1 MMEGEKEEF
10 EDISDDLEEKDTEKE
25 QGEDISRSARER
37 ITKIVAD
44 KLLPEVIRRG
54 VEASL
59 EAILRPDK
67 GLKRILP
74 DLKIR
79 HEFAEYIVKQIDDTK
94 NLALRVIASEVR
106 SFLEN
111 TNIEDGL
118 RKVLTSL
125 AFEVKTE
132 IKFVSTDDGI
142 PRPQVKSRVRQINPN
157 AGKKASKKKKTSAAA
172 EKKKKKT

>member
-1 MMEGEKEEF
+1 MKGEKEEF
-10 EDISDDLEEKDTEKE
+10 EDIKDELDEKE
-25 QGEDISRSARER
+25 KEEEGEEISRSTRER

-54 VEASL
+54 VEGSL

-67 GLKRILP
+67 GLKRIIP

-132 IKFVSTDDGI
+132 IKFVSTDEGI
-142 PRPQVKSRVRQINPN
+142 PRPQVKSRVKQIKPK
-157 AGKKASKKKKTSAAA
+157 AGKKAPKKKKTSTGAA
-172 EKKKKKT
+172 KKKKAKT

>member
-1 MMEGEKEEF
+1 MEGEKEKF
-10 EDISDDLEEKDTEKE
+10 EDIKDDLEEKDPDEKKV
-25 QGEDISRSARER
+25 EDISRSTRER
-37 ITKIVAD
+37 ITKIIAD

-54 VEASL
+54 VESSL
-59 EAILRPDK
+59 EAILRPNK
-67 GLKRILP
+67 GLKRIIP

-79 HEFAEYIVKQIDDTK
+79 HEFAEYIVRQIDDTK

-111 TNIEDGL
+111 TNMEDGL

-142 PRPQVKSRVRQINPN
+142 PRPQVKSKVKQIKPK
-157 AGKKASKKKKTSAAA
+157 AEKKASKKKKTSSA
-172 EKKKKKT
+172 KKKKKTQAR